1 LNDETRYPRL
11 AHRTN
16 TVLETALENLKLSN
30 GEFKILCTSVADL
43 RSYVQQSGGIQYKL
57 PKTLKRR
64 SGTRPWCSYFL
75 IHDSLNQLYEVLL
88 GVFCER
94 GEQHRLACINVQ
106 LLSEISDLMGKF
118 SLIFDNLEFS
128 NRPTLQNVIPSYYS
142 TVEYCVIERKRK
154 NSYINFLK
162 A

>member
-1 LNDETRYPRL
+1 M
-11 AHRTN
+11 
-16 TVLETALENLKLSN
+16 S
-30 GEFKILCTSVADL
+30 
-43 RSYVQQSGGIQYKL
+43 
-57 PKTLKRR
+57 
-64 SGTRPWCSYFL
+64 
-75 IHDSLNQLYEVLL
+75 
-88 GVFCER
+88 VFCER
-94 GEQHRLACINVQ
+94 GEQHRLACINLQ
-106 LLSEISDLMGKF
+106 LSEISDLMGKF